1 MSPRSSHGSAHAA
14 ALRLFVVV
22 TTALLAG
29 GPGCRQIGPE
39 DPSPVPVPEL
49 VSVVIEYRQPEEC
62 LNVAEKCN
70 DKVVFFAS
78 WKRNPSE
85 FFLTAQADGRVHT
98 GVAHDVP
105 VNYPPRDE
113 PYRVRIFDPHLA
125 NSLTE
130 GFTAQRLR
138 IGRELVTRIEGGGGR
153 NETGYVYVDSNGLG
167 HNAY

>member
-1 MSPRSSHGSAHAA
+1 MSRKPTLKATSPAPLA
-14 ALRLFVVV
+14 FVVS
-22 TTALLAG
+22 LAAVIVVA

-39 DPSPVPVPEL
+39 DPDPVAVPDV

-62 LNVAEKCN
+62 SNVAERCN
-70 DKVVFFAS
+70 DKVVLFAS
-78 WKRNPSE
+78 WRRNPSE
-85 FFLTAQADGRVHT
+85 MLLSPQADGRVHT

-113 PYRVRIFDPHLA
+113 AYRVRIYDPHLVDT
-125 NSLTE
+125 LTE

-138 IGRELVTRIEGGGGR
+138 VGRELVTRIEGGGGR
-153 NETGYVYVDSNGLG
+153 NEVGYVYVDSNGLG